1 MITFSNPAAAAVY
14 AAAIT
19 PEAGPDM
26 TVFTAVFDA
35 TRADTV
41 PPLPRMTSTSRRYER
56 DASSSTR
63 REMYRARIG
72 CTQALTAAAV
82 PRSYSRY
89 SERISWPAVTY
100 SLGQSAATIRFA
112 RRSCSGLR

>member
-1 MITFSNPAAAAVY
+1 M
-14 AAAIT
+14 
-19 PEAGPDM
+19 
-26 TVFTAVFDA
+26 
-35 TRADTV
+35 
-41 PPLPRMTSTSRRYER
+41 
-56 DASSSTR
+56 
-63 REMYRARIG
+63 
-72 CTQALTAAAV
+72 QALTAAAV